1 MADLFKKFGVAKTA
15 KPGSLMMAAKAK
27 ANEEMAETPAV
38 KKAEAKNPAAE
49 AKEKSKTPAP
59 KTFHGKSMKLG
70 GGGKFAKGVASLEAK
85 GKSKESAG
93 AIMAAAGR
101 AKYGAKKMAAMSAAG
116 KK

>member
-1 MADLFKKFGVAKTA
+1 MSSFKKSTTA
-15 KPGSLMMAAKAK
+15 KPGDLIMQKRA
-27 ANEEMAETPAV
+27 EEKSESASER
-38 KKAEAKNPAAE
+38 KKEAKIPGAE
-49 AKEKSKTPAP
+49 GKESAHKPAP
-59 KTFHGKSMKLG
+59 KTFKGKSMALG
-70 GGGKFAKGVASLEAK
+70 GGGRFAKGVASLEAK